1 MKKAFLVVLFILS
14 AANIK
19 AQEGLKF
26 GIQGGIPLEEF
37 NDEIGVVLGAD
48 FGHMWALGE
57 AVDLGVMVGYI
68 HGFPEKFGT
77 ENALIDLP
85 SIQFMPLTA
94 SVRIW
99 TSNSFSFGANVGQAI
114 GLNDGNDGGF
124 YYRPQIGYL
133 MGPSTEVNVS
143 YTSIG
148 LDNRN
153 WSTVTLGI
161 LYTLQVKRPY

>member
-1 MKKAFLVVLFILS
+1 MKKSIAVIVLLCLGMAS
-14 AANIK
+14 H

-26 GIQGGIPLEEF
+26 GVQGGLAI
-37 NDEIGVVLGAD
+37 NDYADYTSVILGAD
-48 FGHMWALGE
+48 FGYMHALSE
-57 AVDLGVMVGYI
+57 VVDLGVMVGYI
-68 HGFPEKFGT
+68 HGFPEKYGT

-99 TSNSFSFGANVGQAI
+99 TSNSFSLGANVGQAI
-114 GLNDGNDGGF
+114 GLNEGNDGGF
-124 YYRPQIGYL
+124 YYRPQIGFL
-133 MGPSTEVNVS
+133 MGPSTEFNFS

-148 LDNRN
+148 LDDSN